1 MVTIKYGNQMAEGRQ
16 FSMPESKQQRKW
28 VREEVVIL
36 VTEYFRTK
44 NWSSEEISEVH
55 QMISSF
61 LRKREEILT
70 GVPVSEIF
78 RDYAGIRMQSGRI
91 RCLDPETQYSGMQGT
106 KLQKEIVQEYLAN
119 PSKLMEEA
127 KEIYAKYQ

>member
-1 MVTIKYGNQMAEGRQ
+1 MVMIKYGNQMAGGSR
-16 FSMPESKQQRKW
+16 FSMSESKQQRKW

-70 GVPVSEIF
+70 GSPVSEIF

-91 RCLDPETQYSGMQGT
+91 RCLDPEIQYSGMQGT
-106 KLQKEIVQEYLAN
+106 KLQKEVVQEYLAN

-127 KEIYAKYQ
+127 EEIYAKYQ